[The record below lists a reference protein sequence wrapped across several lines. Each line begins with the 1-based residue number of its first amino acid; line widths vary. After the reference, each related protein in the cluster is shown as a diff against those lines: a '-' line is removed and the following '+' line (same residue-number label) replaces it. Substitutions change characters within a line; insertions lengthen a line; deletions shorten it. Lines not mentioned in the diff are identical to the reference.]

1 MTFVKMR
8 EKWLDE
14 KRQGE
19 TLSIAKEKNDKK
31 KMYIESY
38 GCQMN
43 FSDSEIVASI
53 LTNEGFCTTN
63 VIEEADLVFVNT
75 CSVREKAEQTVRRR
89 LQVYNSIKKK
99 NNPGMIVGV
108 LGCMAERLKE
118 KFLEEE
124 KLVDIVV
131 GPDAYRDLPNLIRQ
145 VDDGRKA
152 VNVIL
157 SKEETYAEISPVRF
171 GGNGVTA
178 FVSITR
184 GCDNMCTFC
193 VVPFTRGRERSRNPE
208 SIINECKQLIT
219 DGYKEVT
226 LLGQNVDSY
235 LWFGGGAK
243 KEFKNLNEK
252 EKENSTNF
260 AQLIEMVAKINQN
273 LRVRFS
279 TSNPQDMRDEVLN
292 VMAKHKNICNY
303 IHLHVQSGSNRI
315 LDIMKRGYTKEEYL
329 GRIKKIREILP
340 DCGIS
345 MDMIAGFCS
354 ESEKDY
360 KDTLDLMDQ
369 VKFDFGY
376 MFKYSERPNTSAQ
389 RKFEDDVIEETKQI
403 RLAEIIEKQMAHSLI
418 RNKET
423 IGKTYEVLI
432 EGESKKSKDKLFG
445 RTAQNK
451 VVVFDRKNYK
461 KGQYV
466 SVKIESCTAA
476 TLMGKVI

>member
-303 IHLHVQSGSNRI
+303 IHLPVQSGSNRI

-403 RLAEIIEKQMAHSLI
+403 RLAEIIGKQMAHSLI

>member
-1 MTFVKMR
+1 MR

-303 IHLHVQSGSNRI
+303 IHLPVQSGSNRI

-403 RLAEIIEKQMAHSLI
+403 RLAEIIEKQMVHSLI